1 MFRLHTN
8 SMCTVHL
15 CPSPTAVQSECGAR
29 DPGAPPHIFDAIERH
44 IAARADD
51 GGAMD
56 VGEAT
61 HLAEAETNREIRT
74 LPFLQRAIPM
84 AVVDR
89 DRAHFD
95 AMLARIADDLRGR
108 IKSHRLRDRKSTSL
122 KSSH

>member
-15 CPSPTAVQSECGAR
+15 CPSPTAVQSDCGAR

-56 VGEAT
+56 VGEDT

-84 AVVDR
+84 AVVR
-89 DRAHFD
+89 SEEHTSELQSL
-95 AMLARIADDLRGR
+95 MRISYAVF
-108 IKSHRLRDRKSTSL
+108 SL
-122 KSSH
+122 KKKKSQ

>member
-1 MFRLHTN
+1 
-8 SMCTVHL
+8 
-15 CPSPTAVQSECGAR
+15 
-29 DPGAPPHIFDAIERH
+29 
-44 IAARADD
+44 
-51 GGAMD
+51 MD
-56 VGEAT
+56 IGEAA

-108 IKSHRLRDRKSTSL
+108 IKAHRLRVEQRSAEDVGMMML
-122 KSSH
+122 HPA